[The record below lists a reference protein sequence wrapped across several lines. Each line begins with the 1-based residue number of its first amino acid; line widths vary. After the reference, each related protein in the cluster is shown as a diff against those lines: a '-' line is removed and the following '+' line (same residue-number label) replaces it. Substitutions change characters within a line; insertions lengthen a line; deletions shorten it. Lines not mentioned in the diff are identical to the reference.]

1 MVIVALNDLKLEAEN
16 IQNTYLTASC
26 LENIY
31 ATYRLDFG
39 PVLQWKQDIIVR
51 ALYNFRSSSKAF
63 RNILFAVITFLL

>member
-39 PVLQWKQDIIVR
+39 PVLQWK
-51 ALYNFRSSSKAF
+51 
-63 RNILFAVITFLL
+63 